1 MMTVSPSILIPSKSA
16 HLPSA
21 MLSHRGRVRENN
33 EDRLMLRSFR
43 NQAGAQPVLL
53 AVLADGV
60 GGHHGGEVA
69 AELGVQA
76 ITEVIASCS
85 TLDDPPA
92 LIHSA
97 IQAAN
102 RSIQAHTAA
111 EPDVFGMGATCVCVL
126 LIGERLYLGNLG
138 DSRAY
143 LFSQNGLTQLTHDH
157 TMLEETSWSDL
168 PGMRGSRRGN
178 PFAHVLSRYLGSPDP
193 PDVDLRV
200 RLHAGESDQDML
212 KNQGMRLQ
220 SGEKVLLCSDGLSD
234 MLSDKHIL
242 SILQGYRTQKAL
254 QKLVLCALENG
265 GHDNVSA
272 ILIEIP

>member
-1 MMTVSPSILIPSKSA
+1 MMTASPSTLIPSKSA

-33 EDRLMLRSFR
+33 EDRLMLSSFR
-43 NQAGAQPVLL
+43 TQTGAQPVLL

-60 GGHHGGEVA
+60 GGHRGGEVA
-69 AELGVQA
+69 AELGVQVVTEA
-76 ITEVIASCS
+76 IS
-85 TLDDPPA
+85 TCTSLDDPPA

-102 RSIQAHTAA
+102 RAIQAHATA

-143 LFSQNGLTQLTHDH
+143 LFSQNGLTRLTHDH
-157 TMLEETSWSDL
+157 TMLEENSWPDL

-178 PFAHVLSRYLGSPDP
+178 PFAHVLSRYLGSPEP

-200 RLHAGESDQDML
+200 RLHAGKSDQDMMD
-212 KNQGMRLQ
+212 NQGMRLK

-234 MLSDKHIL
+234 MLSDGHIL
-242 SILQGYRTQKAL
+242 SILQGYHTHKAL
-254 QKLVLCALENG
+254 QRLVLCALENG
-265 GHDNVSA
+265 GHDNIST